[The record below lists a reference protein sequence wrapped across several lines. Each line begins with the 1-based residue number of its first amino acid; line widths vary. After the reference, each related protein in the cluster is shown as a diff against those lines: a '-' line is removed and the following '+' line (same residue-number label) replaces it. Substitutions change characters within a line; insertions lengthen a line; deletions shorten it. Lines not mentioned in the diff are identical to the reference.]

1 LTIGLYET
9 FPENLH
15 LIANYTVIVSI
26 RQLQQRL
33 LKFIG
38 QINRQEFLFE
48 QVSIPTIP
56 NGVLIFEFGLA
67 DVNTFTFLDAI
78 EIKKAI
84 AAVGSER
91 VHILDFFCSI
101 RYYKSSGEKRV
112 ALKFD
117 YYMLRGIF
125 GKGKLEMQ
133 VFHERGPRYLSPED
147 LTGFLLR
154 GINGTSNRKIV
165 REITP

>member
-1 LTIGLYET
+1 MTIGLYET

-78 EIKKAI
+78 EIKAI

-91 VHILDFFCSI
+91 VHILDFFLFHSLLQ
-101 RYYKSSGEKRV
+101 SSGEKRV
-112 ALKFD
+112 A
-117 YYMLRGIF
+117 
-125 GKGKLEMQ
+125 
-133 VFHERGPRYLSPED
+133 
-147 LTGFLLR
+147 
-154 GINGTSNRKIV
+154 
-165 REITP
+165 